1 MGLAG
6 AGGIMRPDTVEG
18 SKKKVL
24 VITNDSTVFLSDGFV
39 SAYDMFGGRM
49 TEVKNLYDRLSQITL
64 TNFGII
70 SGKFGFIPSNRV
82 VMKYDFVPSCK
93 EDYIKLQEEKDFVGM
108 IEFLAKPFDKV
119 VLCVPKD
126 MFEMLIP
133 SFPDGKLIAVTNKQF
148 KKLCKEKNW
157 SFYLRKGARV
167 GNANADAIVKEIE
180 EFVKS

>member
-24 VITNDSTVFLSDGFV
+24 VITNDSTVFLSDGYV
-39 SAYDMFGGRM
+39 SAYEMYGGRL
-49 TEVKNLYDRLSQITL
+49 TEVRNLYDRLAEITT

-70 SGKFGFIPSNRV
+70 TGKFGFIPSNHV

-93 EDYIKLQEEKDFVGM
+93 EDYVKLQEEKDFVGM
-108 IEFLAKPFDKV
+108 TGFLVKPFDKV
-119 VLCVPKD
+119 VICVPKD

-133 SFPDGKLIAVTNKQF
+133 VLPDNKVIAVTNRKF
-148 KKLCKEKNW
+148 KKHCKEHGW

-167 GNANADAIVKEIE
+167 GNANADAIVKEIQ
-180 EFVKS
+180 EFIDS